1 MLASA
6 ASASCIQEV
15 FPVGGSQ
22 TQDQVSASPTAMMSM
37 IKAVPA
43 SMTTSGTIGYA
54 GSYGDHT
61 DFGIPGIHL
70 RLEHMLEDIAT
81 MADNPY
87 YNRFYAYDLNQAQG
101 PQYTYCAYFWDM

>member
-43 SMTTSGTIGYA
+43 STKVVYQRKRPQMSYLPEFEEPDTKGMRGFYLSGALFFLLSALLFIFIG
-54 GSYGDHT
+54 
-61 DFGIPGIHL
+61 
-70 RLEHMLEDIAT
+70 M
-81 MADNPY
+81 
-87 YNRFYAYDLNQAQG
+87 
-101 PQYTYCAYFWDM
+101 